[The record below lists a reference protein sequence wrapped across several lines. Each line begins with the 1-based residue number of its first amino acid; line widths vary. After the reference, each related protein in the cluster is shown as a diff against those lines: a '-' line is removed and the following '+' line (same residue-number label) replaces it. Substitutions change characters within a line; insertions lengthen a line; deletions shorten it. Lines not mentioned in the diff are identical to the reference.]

1 MEKTITVAQSLRHA
15 RHDFLNELQLIKM
28 NLDLGR
34 PQEAQAI
41 IRSHA
46 EAAMHASRLS
56 DIGMPL
62 TEEWLLTANWRF
74 PGFNFHVE
82 CPAKTAPTDLD
93 ADFRRF
99 LEHFVESAKERLSPY
114 QAFYG
119 EILLTSSAASFE
131 LKITCP
137 GNWLDLDILEI
148 QQVTVRKECSED
160 STMIAVRAQM
170 EG

>member
-1 MEKTITVAQSLRHA
+1 MEETITVAQSLRHA
-15 RHDFLNELQLIKM
+15 CHDFLNELQLIKM

-34 PQEAQAI
+34 LQEAQEI

-56 DIGMPL
+56 DIGLPL

-82 CPAKTAPTDLD
+82 CSAAKAPTHLD
-93 ADFRRF
+93 AAFRLF
-99 LEHFVESAKERLSPY
+99 LESFVEAAKGRLEPY

-119 EILLTSSAASFE
+119 TVSLASSSTLFE
-131 LKITCP
+131 MKITCP
-137 GNWLDLDILEI
+137 GNWLDLDVLKV
-148 QQVTVRKECSED
+148 QGFTARKECSENN
-160 STMIAVRAQM
+160 TLIVVRAQM

>member
-1 MEKTITVAQSLRHA
+1 MEKTMTVAQSLRHA

-34 PQEAQAI
+34 HQEAQAI

-56 DIGMPL
+56 DLGLPL

-74 PGFNFHVE
+74 SGFRFQVE
-82 CPAKTAPTDLD
+82 CPAVKAPVHLD
-93 ADFRRF
+93 AEFWHF
-99 LEHFVESAKERLSPY
+99 LENFVEAAKELLDPY
-114 QAFYG
+114 QAFNST
-119 EILLTSSAASFE
+119 ILLVSNASSFE
-131 LKITCP
+131 MNITCP
-137 GNWLDLDILEI
+137 GHWLDLELSEA
-148 QQVTVRKECSED
+148 QGFTVRKECSEN
-160 STMIAVRAQM
+160 STLIAVRAQM

>member
-1 MEKTITVAQSLRHA
+1 MEKTMTVAQSLRHA

-34 PQEAQAI
+34 LQEAQAI

-46 EAAMHASRLS
+46 EAAMHASRLA
-56 DIGMPL
+56 DIGLPL

-74 PGFNFHVE
+74 PGFDFGVE
-82 CPAKTAPTDLD
+82 CPALKAPAHLD
-93 ADFRRF
+93 ADFQHF
-99 LEHFVESAKERLSPY
+99 LESFVGSAKDRLDPY

-119 EILLTSSAASFE
+119 TILLTSSAASFE

-137 GNWLDLDILEI
+137 GNWLDLDVLGTPEF
-148 QQVTVRKECSED
+148 TVRKECSED

>member
-15 RHDFLNELQLIKM
+15 RHDFLNDLQLIKM

-34 PQEAQAI
+34 LQEAQAI

-46 EAAMHASRLS
+46 EAAMHASRLA
-56 DIGMPL
+56 DLGLPL

-74 PGFNFHVE
+74 PGFNFGVE
-82 CPAKTAPTDLD
+82 CPALKAPAHLD

-99 LEHFVESAKERLSPY
+99 LENFVESAKGRLSPY

-119 EILLTSSAASFE
+119 AISLTSSAASFE
-131 LKITCP
+131 MKIECP
-137 GNWLDLDILEI
+137 GNWLDLDVLE
-148 QQVTVRKECSED
+148 TPGFMVRKECSED

>member
-1 MEKTITVAQSLRHA
+1 MEKTMTVAQSLRHA
-15 RHDFLNELQLIKM
+15 RHDYLNELQLIKL

-34 PQEAQAI
+34 LQEAQVI

-56 DIGMPL
+56 DIGLPL

-74 PGFNFHVE
+74 PECCFHVE
-82 CPAKTAPTDLD
+82 CLAVKAPSHLD
-93 ADFRRF
+93 AAFRRF
-99 LEHFVESAKERLSPY
+99 LESFVETAKERLDSY
-114 QAFYG
+114 QAFHG
-119 EILLTSSAASFE
+119 TILLISTTASFE
-131 LKITCP
+131 MNITCP
-137 GNWLDLDILEI
+137 GNWLNLELSEAPGF
-148 QQVTVRKECSED
+148 TVRKECSED